1 MKKLISMC
9 AGAALCILASC
20 SEGPTKQMPYNQGIN
35 VIPVPVSLT
44 QNEGVFKVGKNMA
57 FQASTPEAKIV
68 AEFFASKIN
77 LATGYQ
83 VTVGDKEVSN
93 GISLVIDEALDVNN
107 EGYTLDV
114 TTNGAV
120 VKAKTP
126 QGLFYGMQTFMQL
139 LPAEIESPAVVN
151 GIAWTAP
158 CVSVKDEPRF
168 GYRGFMLDPCR
179 HFIPV
184 ENVKK
189 QIDVLSLFKVN
200 RLHWHLTDDQGWRI
214 EIKKYPKLTEIGS
227 KRIEGEGT
235 EYGGFYTQE
244 DVKEIVKYAA
254 DHFIT
259 VIPELE
265 LPGHEMAAIAAYPE
279 LSCKGEQGTPRII
292 WGVEDIV
299 MCAGKEETF
308 KFLEDVIDEIAPL
321 FPSEYFHIGGD
332 ECPKISWKNCP
343 LCQKRIR
350 EEGLKGD
357 KQHSAEERLQSYFV
371 QRMEKYLAAKHG
383 KKIIGWD
390 EILEGGLAPTA
401 TVMSWRGEDGGIAA
415 ANMDHDVIMTPGSQG
430 MYLDQYEG
438 DYKIEP
444 VTIGGLALI
453 EKVYNYN
460 PIPDTLVATGKG
472 QHIIGVQCNNW
483 SEYMYNTDLMEYRM
497 YPRML
502 ALAEIGWSPLNRKDY
517 KDFER
522 RLDNALVRLDAH
534 NINYY
539 IPQPEQPNGSCNFV
553 AFTDK
558 ASLEFKTSRPMKV
571 VYTIDG
577 TEPTPESTVYSA
589 PIEFTESGVLKIRSV
604 LPSGKMSKTRAITVE
619 KQALAPAKEVAKTT
633 PGLEMQVTDGMFL
646 ESSKLADVK
655 EWKKSTMKDL
665 RELTSVVKSS
675 ESMRGVKQYAAVA
688 TGYVNI
694 PEDGVYYISSDNEEV
709 WIDGKLLVNNGGEV
723 KRFSRHDSSAA
734 LAKGLHEIKVVFLGH
749 IIGGWPSNWND
760 GSVKL
765 RKADADKFVRI
776 TPEMLVH

>member
-1 MKKLISMC
+1 MKKLVSMC

-20 SEGPTKQMPYNQGIN
+20 SDGPTKQMPYNQGIN

-44 QNEGVFKVGKNMA
+44 QNEGVFKVSKNMA
-57 FQASTPEAKIV
+57 FQATTPEAKTI
-68 AEFFASKIN
+68 AEFFASKMN

-93 GISLVIDEALDVNN
+93 GISLIIDESLDVNN

-114 TTNGAV
+114 TADGAV

-139 LPAEIESPAVVN
+139 LPAEIESPVVVN
-151 GIAWTAP
+151 GIAWTTP
-158 CVSVKDEPRF
+158 CVSMKDEPRF

-444 VTIGGLALI
+444 VTIGGLATI

-497 YPRML
+497 YPRMV

-604 LPSGKMSKTRAITVE
+604 LPSGKMSKTRTITVE

-633 PGLEMQVTDGMFL
+633 PGLEMKVTDGMFL

-675 ESMRGVKQYAAVA
+675 ESMRGVKQYAAIA

-723 KRFSRHDSSAA
+723 KRFSRHDTSAA

-765 RKADADKFVRI
+765 RKADAEKFTRI

>member
-1 MKKLISMC
+1 MKKLVSMC

-57 FQASTPEAKIV
+57 FQASTPEAKTV
-68 AEFFASKIN
+68 AEFFASKLN

-83 VTVGDKEVSN
+83 ITVGDKEVSN
-93 GISLVIDEALDVNN
+93 GISLIIDESLDVNN

-114 TTNGAV
+114 TANGAT

-139 LPAEIESPAVVN
+139 LPAEVESPVVVS

-189 QIDVLSLFKVN
+189 QIDVLSLFKIN
-200 RLHWHLTDDQGWRI
+200 RMHWHLTDDQGWRI
-214 EIKKYPKLTEIGS
+214 EIKKYPKLTEVGA

-244 DVKEIVKYAA
+244 EIKEVVKYAA
-254 DHFIT
+254 DRFVT

-265 LPGHEMAAIAAYPE
+265 LPGHEMAAIAGYPE
-279 LSCKGEQGTPRII
+279 LSCKGEQSTPRII

-332 ECPKISWKNCP
+332 ECPKISWKQCP
-343 LCQKRIR
+343 LCQKRIK

-371 QRMEKYLAAKHG
+371 QRMEKYLADKHG

-390 EILEGGLAPTA
+390 EILEGGLAPSA
-401 TVMSWRGEDGGIAA
+401 TVMSWRGEAGGIAA
-415 ANMDHDVIMTPGSQG
+415 ANMDHDVIMTPGSGG
-430 MYLDQYEG
+430 MYLDQYQG
-438 DYKIEP
+438 DSKIEP
-444 VTIGGLALI
+444 VTIGGYATI
-453 EKVYNYN
+453 EKVYSYN
-460 PIPDTLVATGKG
+460 PIPDTLVATGKA
-472 QHIIGVQCNNW
+472 QHILGVQCNNW

-497 YPRML
+497 YPRAL
-502 ALAEIGWSPLNRKDY
+502 AVAEIGWSPLTRKDY

-539 IPQPEQPNGSCNFV
+539 IPQPEQPNGSTNLV

-558 ASLEFKTSRPMKV
+558 ASLAFKTTRPVKV

-577 TEPTPESTVYSA
+577 TEPTAESTVYSA

-604 LPSGKMSKTRAITVE
+604 LPSGKMSKTRTITVE

-655 EWKKSTMKDL
+655 EWKKLVIKDL
-665 RELTSVVKSS
+665 RQLTNQVPAP

-709 WIDGKLLVNNGGEV
+709 WIDGKLLINNGGEV
-723 KRFSRHDSSAA
+723 KRFSRHDTSVA
-734 LAKGLHEIKVVFLGH
+734 LAAGLHEIKVVFLGH

-765 RKADADKFVRI
+765 RKEGAEKFTRI

>member
-1 MKKLISMC
+1 MKKLVSMC

-57 FQASTPEAKIV
+57 FQASTPEAKTV
-68 AEFFASKIN
+68 AEFFASKLN

-93 GISLVIDEALDVNN
+93 GISLIIDESLDVNN

-114 TTNGAV
+114 TANGAT

-139 LPAEIESPAVVN
+139 LPAEVESPVVVS

-189 QIDVLSLFKVN
+189 QIDVLSLFKIN
-200 RLHWHLTDDQGWRI
+200 RMHWHLTDDQGWRI
-214 EIKKYPKLTEIGS
+214 EIKKYPKLTEVGA

-244 DVKEIVKYAA
+244 EIKEVVKYAA
-254 DHFIT
+254 DRFVT

-265 LPGHEMAAIAAYPE
+265 LPGHEMAAIAGYPE
-279 LSCKGEQGTPRII
+279 LSCKGEQSTPRII

-332 ECPKISWKNCP
+332 ECPKISWKQCP
-343 LCQKRIR
+343 LCQKRIK

-371 QRMEKYLAAKHG
+371 QRMEKYLADKHG

-390 EILEGGLAPTA
+390 EILEGGLAPSA
-401 TVMSWRGEDGGIAA
+401 TVMSWRGEAGGIAA
-415 ANMDHDVIMTPGSQG
+415 ANMDHDVIMTPGSGG
-430 MYLDQYEG
+430 MYLDQYQG
-438 DYKIEP
+438 DSKIEP
-444 VTIGGLALI
+444 VTIGGYATI
-453 EKVYNYN
+453 EKVYSYN
-460 PIPDTLVATGKG
+460 PIPDTLVATGKA
-472 QHIIGVQCNNW
+472 QHILGVQCNNW

-497 YPRML
+497 YPRAL
-502 ALAEIGWSPLNRKDY
+502 AVAEIGWSPLTRKDY

-539 IPQPEQPNGSCNFV
+539 IPQPEQPNGSSNFV

-558 ASLEFKTSRPMKV
+558 ASLAFKTTRPVKV

-577 TEPTPESTVYSA
+577 TEPTAESTVYSA

-604 LPSGKMSKTRAITVE
+604 LPSGKMSKTRTITVE

-655 EWKKSTMKDL
+655 EWKKLAIKDL
-665 RELTSVVKSS
+665 RQLTNQVPAP
-675 ESMRGVKQYAAVA
+675 ESMRGVKQYAAIA

-709 WIDGKLLVNNGGEV
+709 WIDGKLLINNGGEV
-723 KRFSRHDSSAA
+723 KRFSRHDTSVA
-734 LAKGLHEIKVVFLGH
+734 LAAGLHEIKVVFLGH

-765 RKADADKFVRI
+765 RKEGAEKFTRI

>member
-1 MKKLISMC
+1 MKKLVSMC

-57 FQASTPEAKIV
+57 FQASTPEAKTV
-68 AEFFASKIN
+68 AEFFASKLN

-93 GISLVIDEALDVNN
+93 GISLIIDESLDVNN

-114 TTNGAV
+114 TANGAT

-139 LPAEIESPAVVN
+139 LPAEVESPVVVS

-189 QIDVLSLFKVN
+189 QIDVLSLFKIN
-200 RLHWHLTDDQGWRI
+200 RMHWHLTDDQGWRI
-214 EIKKYPKLTEIGS
+214 EIKKYPKLTEVGA

-244 DVKEIVKYAA
+244 EIKEVVKYAA
-254 DHFIT
+254 DRFVT

-265 LPGHEMAAIAAYPE
+265 LPGHEMAAIAGYPE
-279 LSCKGEQGTPRII
+279 LSCKGEQSTPRII

-332 ECPKISWKNCP
+332 ECPKISWKQCP
-343 LCQKRIR
+343 LCQKRIK

-371 QRMEKYLAAKHG
+371 QRMEKYLADKHG

-390 EILEGGLAPTA
+390 EILEGGLAPSA
-401 TVMSWRGEDGGIAA
+401 TVMSWRGEAGGIAA
-415 ANMDHDVIMTPGSQG
+415 ANMDHDVIMTPGSGG
-430 MYLDQYEG
+430 MYLDQYQG
-438 DYKIEP
+438 DSKIEP
-444 VTIGGLALI
+444 VTIGGYATI
-453 EKVYNYN
+453 EKVYSYN
-460 PIPDTLVATGKG
+460 PIPDTLVATGKA
-472 QHIIGVQCNNW
+472 QHILGVQCNNW

-497 YPRML
+497 YPRAL
-502 ALAEIGWSPLNRKDY
+502 AVAEIGWSPLTRKDY

-539 IPQPEQPNGSCNFV
+539 IPQPEQPNGSTNLV

-558 ASLEFKTSRPMKV
+558 ASLAFKTTRPVKV

-577 TEPTPESTVYSA
+577 TEPTAESTVYSA
-589 PIEFTESGVLKIRSV
+589 PIEFIESGVLKIRSV
-604 LPSGKMSKTRAITVE
+604 LPSGKMSKTRTITVE

-655 EWKKSTMKDL
+655 EWKKLVIKDL
-665 RELTSVVKSS
+665 RQLTNQVPAP

-709 WIDGKLLVNNGGEV
+709 WIDGKLLINNGGEV
-723 KRFSRHDSSAA
+723 KRFSRHDTSVA
-734 LAKGLHEIKVVFLGH
+734 LAAGLHEIKVVFLGH

-765 RKADADKFVRI
+765 RKEGAEKFTRI

>member
-1 MKKLISMC
+1 MKKLVSMC

-20 SEGPTKQMPYNQGIN
+20 SEGTVKEMPYNQGIN
-35 VIPVPVSLT
+35 VIPTPVSLV
-44 QNEGVFKVGKNMA
+44 QNEGSFKLNKNTVISA
-57 FQASTPEAKIV
+57 PTPEVKTV

-77 LATGYQ
+77 TATGYN
-83 VTVGDKEVSN
+83 VTVSDKSASN
-93 GISLVIDEALDVNN
+93 GIALMLDNLLDVNN

-114 TTNGAV
+114 TTDGV
-120 VKAKTP
+120 TVKAKTP

-139 LPAEIESPAVVN
+139 LPAEIESPVIVKD
-151 GIAWTAP
+151 IAWNAP
-158 CVSVKDEPRF
+158 CVTVKDEPRF
-168 GYRGFMLDPCR
+168 GYRGIMLDPCR

-189 QIDVLSLFKVN
+189 QLDVLALFKIN
-200 RLHWHLTDDQGWRI
+200 RMHWHLTDDQGWRV

-227 KRIEGEGT
+227 KRIDGEGT
-235 EYGGFYTQE
+235 EYGGFYTQ
-244 DVKEIVKYAA
+244 DQIKEIVQYAA
-254 DHFIT
+254 DRFIT
-259 VIPELE
+259 VIPEIE

-308 KFLEDVIDEIAPL
+308 HFLEDVIDEVAPL

-343 LCQKRIR
+343 LCQKRIK

-357 KQHSAEERLQSYFV
+357 KEHSSEEKLQSYFV
-371 QRMEKYLAAKHG
+371 QRMEKYMAEKHG

-401 TVMSWRGEDGGIAA
+401 TVMSWRGEAGGIAA
-415 ANMDHDVIMTPGSQG
+415 ANMEHDVIMTPGSNG
-430 MYLDQYEG
+430 MYLDQYQG

-444 VTIGGLALI
+444 VTIGGYATL

-460 PIPDTLVATGKG
+460 PTPDTLVAAGKDKYI
-472 QHIIGVQCNNW
+472 QGVQCNIW
-483 SEYMYNTDLMEYRM
+483 SEYMYNTDIMEYRI
-497 YPRML
+497 YPRIL
-502 ALAEIGWSPLNRKDY
+502 ALSEIAWSPLNRKDY

-534 NINYY
+534 NINYH

-558 ASLEFKTSRPMKV
+558 ATLEFKTVRPIKM

-577 TEPTPESTVYSA
+577 SEPTPESTIYSA

-604 LPSGKMSKTRAITVE
+604 LPSGKMSKVRTITVE
-619 KQALAPAKEVAKTT
+619 KQEFAPAKEVVKTT
-633 PGLEMQVTDGMFL
+633 PGLQMEVTDGMFL
-646 ESSKLADVK
+646 NTDQMKEAK
-655 EWKKSTMKDL
+655 EWKKSVIKDL
-665 RELTSVVKSS
+665 RDLTRVVKTD

-709 WIDGKLLVNNGGEV
+709 WVDGKLLINNSGEV
-723 KRFSRHDSSAA
+723 KRFSRHDTSIA
-734 LAKGLHEIKVVFLGH
+734 LGKGLHEIKVVFLGH

-765 RKADADKFVRI
+765 RKADTDKFTPI
-776 TPEMLVH
+776 TADMLSH